1 MNTVNTLIGP
11 IHYPN
16 RRGKRMDPAI
26 KVILSE
32 KEKFDDEMALIKE
45 RFNFLETTGWVQV
58 EAKQQRYRKLY
69 DHAFSRIDPED
80 YVKTE
85 EILKDLTGKSL
96 PDLHLMNLK
105 YYPIIPLIYNAIMA
119 ARGQMYVKYS
129 ASAVNPEATSE
140 LLKRL
145 DEQLRSVL
153 IQNLM
158 ALFMSENEGLEPDV
172 AKQRMQM
179 IAEGE
184 EAKKINAKTYRSTVE
199 EWAVHRMNVEDM
211 AFSMKQLEQQVL
223 SQLIVTGDPVVHIDH
238 KGDYYRPEVINEAN
252 TFWLKSDKSDDYS
265 ESEYFGWFEDLTFS
279 DILNRFSS
287 DLDVEEIEAM
297 ADGTTL
303 ANSSLAYNYSGQY
316 FSKGQ
321 RLAEVRQNL
330 NFFRSLQSKYGM
342 DSDFT
347 GNFWKLTTI
356 YFYVPRKIGILTAVV
371 DGNKVVDIVDERAR
385 VIVPPIY
392 RKGKPKTEENL
403 IAGEHIKWTYIN
415 ELWRGRKV
423 SPNIGSGNWSGIVSK
438 LNELG
443 DKIEDSEI
451 WVELGKCE
459 IQHNDPYLRYS
470 VRIPVHGG
478 SPSSTFG
485 HIDSLLERAVPWQ
498 IDFNWLQ
505 NRRTQIAQS
514 DLGKF
519 LMLPETLIPQDNL
532 YEADGKDKLV
542 DFGETA
548 RDVGIVGTANPATAN
563 GAGIV
568 AQQGYGQVVDLN
580 RMDEMTK
587 IMQLAAA
594 MARECFAAVGLTPE
608 YVLGSIAPTQSAV
621 TAGMGQQRVSSQLVT
636 LFDRLDS
643 IMQKVRTTMIQTA
656 KHIASTNPSVQISYM
671 TGPDQR
677 QVFTSSTEDFS
688 LADLAIFASSNAA
701 DVSVM
706 ERIRQYV
713 ASNNTMGADSL
724 ELSYLMTFK
733 TLPELFSK
741 LRDLRAEK
749 EANEAKKYQQEMTL
763 AQERTRGMIEQERMK
778 LQQEAEQKE
787 LDRRADLMGKQI
799 IALGYSDGSTNE
811 VLSSLLKLK
820 EADSD
825 QKRLYDQMERD
836 ARADSN
842 KMSAESARHNLNLEN
857 SLFRRQIELKKL
869 GQKDRELQIA
879 AERVKATSQ
888 RTRAID

>member
-1 MNTVNTLIGP
+1 MKTANTLIGP
-11 IHYPN
+11 IHYPD
-16 RRGKRMDPAI
+16 RKGKKMDPAV
-26 KVILSE
+26 KVILTE
-32 KEKFDDEMALIKE
+32 KEKFGDEMALIKE
-45 RFNFLETTGWVQV
+45 RFNFLESNGWAQV
-58 EAKQQRYRKLY
+58 EGKRKRYKKLY
-69 DHAFSRIDPED
+69 DHAFSRIDISD
-80 YVKTE
+80 YVQTE
-85 EILKDLTGKSL
+85 EIVKELTGQSL
-96 PDLHLMNLK
+96 PDLHTMNLK

-119 ARGQMYVKYS
+119 ARGQMYTKYS
-129 ASAVNPEATSE
+129 ASAVNPEATSD

-145 DEQLRSVL
+145 DEELRSVL
-153 IQNLM
+153 VQNIM
-158 ALFMSENEGLEPDV
+158 AIFMAENEGLEPDV

-184 EAKKINAKTYRSTVE
+184 EVKKINAKTYRSTVE

-223 SQLIVTGDPVVHIDH
+223 SQLIVTGDPVVHIEH
-238 KGDYYRPEVINEAN
+238 KGGYYRPEVINESNA
-252 TFWLKSDKSDDYS
+252 FYLKSDTSDDYS
-265 ESEYFGWFEDLTFS
+265 ESEYFGWFEDLTLT

-287 DLDVEEIEAM
+287 DLEADEIEAM

-303 ANSSLAYNYSGQY
+303 TNGSLMYNYSGQY

-321 RLAEVRQNL
+321 RLAEVRNNL
-330 NFFRSLQSKYGM
+330 NFFRSIQANYGF
-342 DSDFT
+342 DNEAS
-347 GNFWKLTTI
+347 GSFWNLTTI
-356 YFYVPRKIGILTAVV
+356 YFYVPRKIGILTAIV
-371 DGNKVVDIVDERAR
+371 DGNKVVDVVDERAK
-385 VIVPPIY
+385 IMVPPVY

-415 ELWRGRKV
+415 ELWRGRKL
-423 SPNIGSGNWSGIVSK
+423 SPNIGSGNWSGLISK
-438 LNELG
+438 TNELG

-451 WVELGKCE
+451 WVELSKCE

-485 HIDSLLERAVPWQ
+485 HIDSLIERAVPWQ

-505 NRRTQIAQS
+505 NRRNQIAQS

-519 LMLPETLIPQDNL
+519 LMVPEALIPQDNL

-548 RDVGIVGTANPATAN
+548 RDVGIVGTANPATAS

-580 RMDEMTK
+580 RTSEMVQ

-594 MARECFAAVGLTPE
+594 MARECFASVGLTPE
-608 YVLGSIAPTQSAV
+608 YVLGTIAPTQSAV
-621 TAGMGQQRVSSQLVT
+621 SAGMGQQRVSSQLVT
-636 LFDRLDS
+636 LFDRLDTV
-643 IMQKVRTTMIQTA
+643 MQRVRTTMIQTA

-677 QVFTSSTEDFS
+677 QVFTSSTDDFS
-688 LADLAIFASSNAA
+688 LADLAIFTSSNAA
-701 DVSVM
+701 DIAVM

-741 LRDLRAEK
+741 LRALRVEK
-749 EANEAKKYQQEMTL
+749 ELNEQKKYQQEMAL
-763 AQERTRGMIEQERMK
+763 AQEKTRGLVEQERMR
-778 LQQEAEQKE
+778 LEQEATQKE
-787 LDRRADLMGKQI
+787 LDRRADIMSKQI

-811 VLSSLLKLK
+811 VLTGLMKLK
-820 EADSD
+820 EADAD
-825 QKRLYDQMERD
+825 QRRLYDQMDRNARND
-836 ARADSN
+836 AN
-842 KMSAESARHNLNLEN
+842 KTSSAKAQHELNLEN
-857 SLFRRQIELKKL
+857 SLFRRQVELKKL
-869 GQKDRELQIA
+869 AQKDRELAIA
-879 AERVKATSQ
+879 AERVKATTQ
-888 RTRAID
+888 RTKAID